1 MATIHNEEE
10 IKRLREYFK
19 NNTIPVVDET
29 ELERR
34 MVQKAEEDGKKWW
47 VNTQE
52 QLYSTLRRM
61 D

>member
-19 NNTIPVVDET
+19 NNTIPVDET
-29 ELERR
+29 ELERQ

-47 VNTQE
+47 VHAQE
-52 QLYSTLRRM
+52 QLYSILRRM

>member
-19 NNTIPVVDET
+19 NNTIPVDET

-47 VNTQE
+47 VRTQE

>member
-19 NNTIPVVDET
+19 NNTIPVDET

-34 MVQKAEEDGKKWW
+34 MVQKAEEGGKKWW

>member
-19 NNTIPVVDET
+19 NNTIPVDET

-52 QLYSTLRRM
+52 QLYSILRRM

>member
-19 NNTIPVVDET
+19 NNTIPVDET

-47 VNTQE
+47 VHVQE